1 MRTGGLA
8 VLALI
13 ALVIGATASA
23 SPEPF
28 RITEFVPGEVI
39 VRFKAGL
46 GYQSRQGILWAEGA
60 RLDKQ
65 LGLPG
70 AGLVKLP
77 PGESVAAAVRAF
89 ERHAD
94 VLYAQ
99 PNYVYDA
106 DAIPSDPLFGTLWAL
121 HNAGQPV
128 DGVSG
133 TDGADIDAPE
143 AWSITTGSDA
153 VKVAVVDTGVEYDHP
168 DLAGNIAELGPDFY
182 SGDLDPRDENGHG
195 THVAGTIGA
204 QGNNGVGV
212 TGVNW
217 DVGLMPIR
225 VLGPTGSGTTAMIA
239 SGFAYAAQHGA
250 KVVNASLGG
259 ATFDPTLAD
268 TISAAAG
275 TLFVVAAGN
284 GGADRVADDNDLSGQ
299 QIYPCSYA
307 FANVLCVA
315 ATDLSDALASF
326 SNYGAT
332 SVDLAA
338 PGVRIGSTYVGGTYV
353 QNQGTS
359 MATPHVAGVAA
370 LLLAS
375 NPAAS
380 VATLR
385 GALLSSVDVLPPLGG
400 KVVSAG
406 RLNAHKALLA
416 LAPAS
421 ALPQLPPAPEPQ
433 PRSPLESACIVPHL
447 RGRTVG
453 QARRLLKV
461 TRCILGTA
469 TPKFSRH
476 IRRGRII
483 SQSRRPAARFL
494 LGTRVNVFVSRG
506 RHPLQKH
513 PRLREVPQAVRPI
526 ASL

>member
-1 MRTGGLA
+1 MRTGGFA
-8 VLALI
+8 ALALI
-13 ALVIGATASA
+13 ALVLSATASA
-23 SPEPF
+23 STEP
-28 RITEFVPGEVI
+28 IGTMEFVPGEVI
-39 VRFKAGL
+39 VRFKPGAEIK
-46 GYQSRQGILWAEGA
+46 SRQRILGPENATP
-60 RLDKQ
+60 DQQ
-65 LGLPG
+65 LALPG
-70 AGLVKLP
+70 ATLVKLP
-77 PGESVAAAVRAF
+77 ADDSVFAAVSAF
-89 ERHAD
+89 EEHAD
-94 VLYAQ
+94 VAYAQ
-99 PNYVYDA
+99 PNYVYHA
-106 DAIPSDPLFGTLWAL
+106 AAIPSDPFFGVLWAL

-133 TDGADIDAPE
+133 TDDTDIDAPE

-153 VKVAVVDTGVEYDHP
+153 VNVAVVDTGVEYDHP
-168 DLAGNIAELGPDFY
+168 DLAGNIAERGPDYY

-212 TGVNW
+212 SGVNW

-239 SGFAYAAQHGA
+239 NGFAYGAQHGA

-259 ATFDPTLAD
+259 GTFDPTLAD
-268 TISAAAG
+268 TIGAAPE

-284 GGADRVADDNDLSGQ
+284 GGADRVGDDNDLSGQ
-299 QIYPCSYA
+299 QIYPCGYA
-307 FANVLCVA
+307 FANVVCAA
-315 ATDLSDALASF
+315 ATDLSDGLAPF

-338 PGVRIGSTYVGGTYV
+338 PGVRIGSTYVSGTYV
-353 QNQGTS
+353 HNEGTS
-359 MATPHVAGVAA
+359 MAAPHVAGVAA

-375 NPAAS
+375 HPAAS

-385 GALLSSVDVLPPLGG
+385 RGLLSSVDVLSALGG

-416 LAPAS
+416 LTPAS
-421 ALPQLPPAPEPQ
+421 APPQLPPAPDPQ
-433 PRSPLESACIVPHL
+433 PRAPLESACIVPNL
-447 RGRTVG
+447 KGKTVG

-461 TRCILGTA
+461 TRCALGTA
-469 TPKFSRH
+469 TPVYSKRV
-476 IRRGRII
+476 RKGRII
-483 SQSRRPAARFL
+483 NQSRRPAARFL

-506 RHPLQKH
+506 RRPLQKH
-513 PRLREVPQAVRPI
+513 T
-526 ASL
+526 

>member
-1 MRTGGLA
+1 MRTGGFA

-23 SPEPF
+23 STEPV
-28 RITEFVPGEVI
+28 RTSEFVPGEVI
-39 VRFKAGL
+39 VRFKPGL
-46 GYQSRQGILWAEGA
+46 GFQSRQSILRAESA
-60 RLDKQ
+60 RLDNQ

-89 ERHAD
+89 EQHAD

-99 PNYVYDA
+99 PNYVYHA
-106 DAIPSDPLFGTLWAL
+106 DAIPSDPFFGTLWAL

-133 TDGADIDAPE
+133 TDDADVDAPE

-168 DLAGNIAELGPDFY
+168 DLAGNIAELGPDYY
-182 SGDLDPRDENGHG
+182 SGDPDPRDENGHG

-212 TGVNW
+212 SGVTW

-239 SGFAYAAQHGA
+239 NGFAYAAQHGA

-259 ATFDPTLAD
+259 GIFDPTLAD
-268 TISAAAG
+268 TIAAAG
-275 TLFVVAAGN
+275 ETLFVVAAGN
-284 GGADRVADDNDLSGQ
+284 GGADRVGDDNDLAGQ
-299 QIYPCSYA
+299 QVYPCGYA
-307 FANVLCVA
+307 LANVVCAA
-315 ATDLSDALASF
+315 ATDLSDGLASF

-338 PGVRIGSTYVGGTYV
+338 PGVRISSTYVGGTYV
-353 QNQGTS
+353 HNQGTS
-359 MATPHVAGVAA
+359 MAAPHVTGVAA
-370 LLLAS
+370 LLLARD
-375 NPAAS
+375 PAAS

-385 GALLSSVDVLPPLGG
+385 AALTSSVDVLPPLGG
-400 KVVSAG
+400 KVVSGG

-421 ALPQLPPAPEPQ
+421 APPQLPTSPQ
-433 PRSPLESACIVPHL
+433 PESRSPLESVCIVPNL
-447 RGRTVG
+447 KGKTVG

-461 TRCILGTA
+461 TRCVLGTA
-469 TPKFSRH
+469 KPAYSKRVRT
-476 IRRGRII
+476 GRII
-483 SQSRRPAARFL
+483 RQSRRPATRFL

-506 RHPLQKH
+506 RRPLPKH
-513 PRLREVPQAVRPI
+513 PRLREVPHAARPI

>member
-1 MRTGGLA
+1 MRTGGFA

-13 ALVIGATASA
+13 ALVVGATAFA
-23 SPEPF
+23 STEPVPT
-28 RITEFVPGEVI
+28 TEFVPGELI
-39 VRFKAGL
+39 VRFKPGL
-46 GYQSRQGILWAEGA
+46 GFQSRQRILRAENA

-65 LGLPG
+65 LALPG

-77 PGESVAAAVRAF
+77 PGQSVAAAAGAF
-89 ERHAD
+89 EQHAD

-99 PNYVYDA
+99 PNYVYHS
-106 DAIPSDPLFGTLWAL
+106 DAIPSDPFFDTLWGL
-121 HNAGQPV
+121 NNTGQPV

-133 TDGADIDAPE
+133 TDDADIDASE
-143 AWSITTGSDA
+143 AWSLTTGSDA

-168 DLAGNIAELGPDFY
+168 DLAGNIAELGPDYY

-195 THVAGTIGA
+195 THVAGTMGA

-239 SGFAYAAQHGA
+239 NGFTYAAQHGA

-259 ATFDPTLAD
+259 GTFDPTLAD
-268 TISAAAG
+268 AIAAAAE

-284 GGADRVADDNDLSGQ
+284 GGADRVGDDNDLSGQ
-299 QIYPCSYA
+299 QIYPCGYA
-307 FANVLCVA
+307 LANVVCAA
-315 ATDLSDALASF
+315 ATDLNDGLASF

-338 PGVRIGSTYVGGTYV
+338 PGVRISSTYVGGTYV
-353 QNQGTS
+353 HNQGTS
-359 MATPHVAGVAA
+359 MAAPHVAGVAA

-375 NPAAS
+375 NPTAS

-385 GALLSSVDVLPPLGG
+385 AALLSSVDPLPALGG

-416 LAPAS
+416 LTPAS
-421 ALPQLPPAPEPQ
+421 VPPPLSPSPQPQ
-433 PRSPLESACIVPHL
+433 PRSLLQSPCIVPNL
-447 RGRTVG
+447 KGKTVG
-453 QARRLLKV
+453 QARRLLLV
-461 TRCILGTA
+461 TRCALGRA
-469 TPKFSRH
+469 TPAYSKRV
-476 IRRGRII
+476 RTGRII
-483 SQSRRPAARFL
+483 RQSRRPAARFL

-506 RHPLQKH
+506 RRPLKKH
-513 PRLREVPQAVRPI
+513 TR
-526 ASL
+526 

>member
-1 MRTGGLA
+1 MRTGGFA
-8 VLALI
+8 VLTLI
-13 ALVIGATASA
+13 ALVVGATASA
-23 SPEPF
+23 SSQPVRP
-28 RITEFVPGEVI
+28 TEFVPGEVI
-39 VRFKAGL
+39 VRFKPGL
-46 GYQSRQGILWAEGA
+46 GFQGRQGILRAESA

-70 AGLVKLP
+70 AGLVKLS
-77 PGESVAAAVRAF
+77 PGESVAAAVSAF
-89 ERHAD
+89 EQHAD

-99 PNYVYDA
+99 PNYVYHA
-106 DAIPSDPLFGTLWAL
+106 AAIPSDPFFGVLWAL

-133 TDGADIDAPE
+133 TDDADIDAPE
-143 AWSITTGSDA
+143 AWSITTGSDS

-168 DLAGNIAELGPDFY
+168 DLAGNIAELGPDYY

-204 QGNNGVGV
+204 QGNNGMGV
-212 TGVNW
+212 SGVNW

-239 SGFAYAAQHGA
+239 NGFAYAAQRGA

-259 ATFDPTLAD
+259 STFDPMLAD
-268 TISAAAG
+268 TIGAAAE

-284 GGADRVADDNDLSGQ
+284 GGPDRVGDDNDLPGQ
-299 QIYPCSYA
+299 QIYPCAYA
-307 FANVLCVA
+307 YANIVCVA
-315 ATDLSDALASF
+315 ATDLTDALASF

-353 QNQGTS
+353 HNQGTS

-380 VATLR
+380 VATVR

-400 KVVSAG
+400 KLVSAG

-416 LAPAS
+416 LAPPS
-421 ALPQLPPAPEPQ
+421 APPPPLPPAPQPQ
-433 PRSPLESACIVPHL
+433 PRSPLESTCIVPNL
-447 RGRTVG
+447 KGKTVA
-453 QARRLLKV
+453 QARRLLKL
-461 TRCILGTA
+461 TRCALGAA
-469 TPKFSRH
+469 TPAFSKRV
-476 IRRGRII
+476 RKGRII
-483 SQSRRPAARFL
+483 KQSRRPAARFL

-506 RHPLQKH
+506 RRPLQKH
-513 PRLREVPQAVRPI
+513 TR
-526 ASL
+526 

>member
-1 MRTGGLA
+1 MRTGGFA

-13 ALVIGATASA
+13 ALVLGATASA
-23 SPEPF
+23 STEPV
-28 RITEFVPGEVI
+28 RTTEFVPGEVI
-39 VRFKAGL
+39 VRFKPGL
-46 GYQSRQGILWAEGA
+46 GFESRQGILRAESA
-60 RLDKQ
+60 RLDKR

-77 PGESVAAAVRAF
+77 PGESVAAAVNAF

-99 PNYVYDA
+99 PNYVYHA
-106 DAIPSDPLFGTLWAL
+106 AAIPSDPFFGTLWAL
-121 HNAGQPV
+121 HNLGQPV

-133 TDGADIDAPE
+133 TDDADIDAPE
-143 AWSITTGSDA
+143 AWSLTTGSDA

-168 DLAGNIAELGPDFY
+168 DLAGNIAELGPDYY

-212 TGVNW
+212 SGVNW

-239 SGFAYAAQHGA
+239 KGFAYAAQHGA

-259 ATFDPTLAD
+259 GTFDPTLAD
-268 TISAAAG
+268 TIGAAAE

-284 GGADRVADDNDLSGQ
+284 GGADRVGDDNDLAGQ
-299 QIYPCSYA
+299 QVYPCSYA
-307 FANVLCVA
+307 LANVVCAA
-315 ATDLSDALASF
+315 ATDLSDGLASF

-359 MATPHVAGVAA
+359 MAAPHVAGVAA
-370 LLLAS
+370 LLLARD
-375 NPAAS
+375 PAAS

-385 GALLSSVDVLPPLGG
+385 AALLSSVDPLPALGG

-416 LAPAS
+416 ITPAS
-421 ALPQLPPAPEPQ
+421 APLPLPPSPQPE
-433 PRSPLESACIVPHL
+433 PRSPLEASCLVPNL
-447 RGRTVG
+447 KGKTVG

-461 TRCILGTA
+461 TRCALGA
-469 TPKFSRH
+469 ARPAYSKRV
-476 IRRGRII
+476 RKGRII

-506 RHPLQKH
+506 RRPLQKH
-513 PRLREVPQAVRPI
+513 PRLREVPRAVRPI